1 MNKTDE
7 SVDAEQSIER
17 LSIDLIKDLK
27 EKLEANRKMMMKDN
41 TELANL

>member
-1 MNKTDE
+1 VNKTDE